1 MDKYLTMFTDQ
12 FDKEFKPESLFP
24 NRKFSIRNWLYRK
37 FNISKY
43 QKKLPGR
50 NFLEF
55 KNPANTNNYTPN
67 TKNVF
72 NYPS

>member
-24 NRKFSIRNWLYRK
+24 NRK

-72 NYPS
+72 NYPHETIRSVK